1 MELDKVHRLLIISN
15 CIDDYQ
21 YVLSVMNSVTFAK
34 AMADETRQQ
43 IMRLLCCQWLC
54 VNDVVEQSGV
64 TQPTVSHHLSILR
77 EAGLVNT
84 RREGKQVFYTL
95 DQDAMAVCCGVL
107 LQKFAP
113 ERVDLVQPDEI
124 SVHTP

>member
-1 MELDKVHRLLIISN
+1 
-15 CIDDYQ
+15 
-21 YVLSVMNSVTFAK
+21 MNSVTFAK